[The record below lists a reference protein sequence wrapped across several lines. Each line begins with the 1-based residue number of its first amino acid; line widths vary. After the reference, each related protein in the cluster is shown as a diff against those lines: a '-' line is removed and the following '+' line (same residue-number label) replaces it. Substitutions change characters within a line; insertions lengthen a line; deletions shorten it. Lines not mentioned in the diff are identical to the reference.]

1 MAKKTDPFDKF
12 RQATLGGDKALSGA
26 LSGVSTREE
35 AHSSSPLPSPAAAKV
50 SKNANRKLVSFHI
63 DSDTFLKLGQLKFEM
78 GSKYDELYN
87 EAVRDLLV
95 KYGKIWHSPTLLKM
109 YAAFWVAYIFIYFYK
124 NRFIYNR

>member
-63 DSDTFLKLGQLKFEM
+63 DSDTFLKLGQLKFE
-78 GSKYDELYN
+78 KYDELYN

-95 KYGKIWHSPTLLKM
+95 KYGKI
-109 YAAFWVAYIFIYFYK
+109 
-124 NRFIYNR
+124 

>member
-26 LSGVSTREE
+26 LSGATTSRDDRS
-35 AHSSSPLPSPAAAKV
+35 AGSPLPSPTLQKQ

-63 DSDTFLKLGQLKFEM
+63 DSDVFLKLGQLKFEM
-78 GSKYDELYN
+78 GTKYDDLYN

-95 KYGKIWHSPTLLKM
+95 KYGKL
-109 YAAFWVAYIFIYFYK
+109 
-124 NRFIYNR
+124 